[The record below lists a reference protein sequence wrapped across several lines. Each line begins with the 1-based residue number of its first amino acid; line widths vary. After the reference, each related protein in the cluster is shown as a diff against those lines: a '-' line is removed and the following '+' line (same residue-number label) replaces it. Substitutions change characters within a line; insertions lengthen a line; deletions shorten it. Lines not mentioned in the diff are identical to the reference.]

1 MAEHDSTSQRDYDR
15 LWEAIRNAATERS
28 EIRASIAEM
37 ARTVAELRERRVE
50 ARGILAAMAER
61 VEDLEGIDARV
72 SIIETRLGD
81 IANRMQAQ
89 ESFLNITKAWSMKV
103 IVVVLLGLA
112 AGSTVLTKVIE
123 FLFDGIVK
131 K

>member
-1 MAEHDSTSQRDYDR
+1 
-15 LWEAIRNAATERS
+15 
-28 EIRASIAEM
+28 M

>member
-123 FLFDGIVK
+123 FLFDGVVK